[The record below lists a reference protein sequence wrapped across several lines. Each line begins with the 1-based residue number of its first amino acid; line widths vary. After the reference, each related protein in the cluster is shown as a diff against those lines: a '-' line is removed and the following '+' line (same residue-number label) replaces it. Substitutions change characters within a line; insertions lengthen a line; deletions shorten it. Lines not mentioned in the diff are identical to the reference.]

1 MTSQTNQKVIIVF
14 LELNLANDISN
25 YRKTF
30 NFRNGGMIQIHLNK
44 HFTFTFFELI
54 SVSSHYIH
62 EWC

>member
-1 MTSQTNQKVIIVF
+1 MTSQKKVIIVF
-14 LELNLANDISN
+14 LELNLPNDISN

-30 NFRNGGMIQIHLNK
+30 KFRNDVMIQIHLNK

-54 SVSSHYIH
+54 SISSHYIH